1 MFISCFENPK
11 FHNCPYAEVK
21 TLGPVVIGGDNL
33 PSPVRI
39 GLNDLPNIEA
49 PLAPPVPASL
59 LCMMSTHRTVWL
71 FVAWNG
77 ILQPYYS
84 LRTTQATNGLLTFM
98 HSVDVWHKKGQTFA
112 HQRWQRFKDHK
123 KRWTQIF
130 CHCFTVAQLTQIPF
144 TFSNLILNLDL
155 DICLSPWS
163 SGTALAGISKEKKI
177 WICMIVLFNYILLLK
192 VIWSWKKLQKS
203 SKNKSGWIAEH

>member
-1 MFISCFENPK
+1 
-11 FHNCPYAEVK
+11 
-21 TLGPVVIGGDNL
+21 
-33 PSPVRI
+33 
-39 GLNDLPNIEA
+39 
-49 PLAPPVPASL
+49 
-59 LCMMSTHRTVWL
+59 MSTHRTVWL

-123 KRWTQIF
+123 KRWTQNF

-155 DICLSPWS
+155 NICLSPWS
-163 SGTALAGISKEKKI
+163 SGRHFKRKENARKI
-177 WICMIVLFNYILLLK
+177 WICMVVLFNYYLK
-192 VIWSWKKLQKS
+192 VYLKLKKNAKIFKKTNLVELQS
-203 SKNKSGWIAEH
+203 INHPDSDLSFIFASFATQY